1 MAELLELLEVL
12 STPSYK
18 ADYLKS
24 KATST
29 CIRCGR
35 LANKFRDSSAS
46 LEYKASAL
54 YQKCQDD
61 CYRGKKPRP

>member
-18 ADYLKS
+18 ANYLKS

-35 LANKFRDSSAS
+35 LANKFRDSSAR
-46 LEYKASAL
+46 LEYKVSAL
-54 YQKCQDD
+54 CQKCQDD